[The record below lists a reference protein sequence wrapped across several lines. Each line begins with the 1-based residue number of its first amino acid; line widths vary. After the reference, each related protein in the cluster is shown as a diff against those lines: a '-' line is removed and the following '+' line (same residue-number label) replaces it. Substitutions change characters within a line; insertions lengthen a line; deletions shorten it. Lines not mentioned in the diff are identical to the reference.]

1 MGVVCSGLWA
11 PLMNYQL
18 FLKKKNP
25 SAKAKLKQN
34 HFFFLEEVNWDL
46 ASLSGKRIQYDYDL

>member
-1 MGVVCSGLWA
+1 MGSSDELLA
-11 PLMNYQL
+11 